1 MTILLAEAA
10 ATGGKGTAA
19 GAGLPSLVQRLI
31 AEKSTDIYAES
42 MEYMERYVLVEIL
55 KATNGNQ
62 SQAAE
67 MLGITRGKLR
77 DRINSY
83 GIVLES
89 GVSLQSND

>member
-1 MTILLAEAA
+1 
-10 ATGGKGTAA
+10 
-19 GAGLPSLVQRLI
+19 
-31 AEKSTDIYAES
+31 
-42 MEYMERYVLVEIL
+42 MEYMERYVLVQVL

-89 GVSLQSND
+89 GVSLQPNN